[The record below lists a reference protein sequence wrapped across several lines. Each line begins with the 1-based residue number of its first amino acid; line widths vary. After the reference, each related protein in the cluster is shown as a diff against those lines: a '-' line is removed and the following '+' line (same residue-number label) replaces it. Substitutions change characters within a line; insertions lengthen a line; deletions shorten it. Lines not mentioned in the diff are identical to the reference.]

1 MKKLSPKKGSLNF
14 ENCRYLYRKGIKMK
28 NRAKILLVI
37 LSTVCLL
44 SGCGNVVRE
53 GTKAL
58 GAEEYDK
65 AVTAFQ
71 EAIDSGDQDKVAEG
85 YQGLGMAY
93 YEQKEYDKAEE
104 AFQNALD
111 KGAKQTIQ
119 LYNLAGI
126 SAMQNADYD
135 KALEYIQA
143 GLALKSDAETSKSEQ
158 SDTGKSEKKEK
169 NSESSLIQEM
179 KYNEIICLEKTAD
192 WDGAKSKML
201 EYQESYPDD
210 TSVEKEAEFL
220 QTR

>member
-1 MKKLSPKKGSLNF
+1 
-14 ENCRYLYRKGIKMK
+14 MK
-28 NRAKILLVI
+28 NRAKILFVI
-37 LSTVCLL
+37 LSAVCLL
-44 SGCGNVVRE
+44 SGCGNIVKK

-58 GAEEYDK
+58 EAKEYDK

-71 EAIDSGDQDKVAEG
+71 EAIDSGNQDKVAEG

-111 KGAKQTIQ
+111 QGAKQTIQ

-143 GLALKSDAETSKSEQ
+143 GLALKADATDQ
-158 SDTGKSEKKEK
+158 SDEKKVDD
-169 NSESSLIQEM
+169 SESDLIQEM

>member
-1 MKKLSPKKGSLNF
+1 M
-14 ENCRYLYRKGIKMK
+14 YRKGIKMK

-58 GAEEYDK
+58 EAKDRNTPMSITRKDK

-71 EAIDSGDQDKVAEG
+71 EAIDSGNQDKVAEG

-119 LYNLAGI
+119 LYNLVGI

-143 GLALKSDAETSKSEQ
+143 GLALKGDTEDQ
-158 SDTGKSEKKEK
+158 SDEKKGDD
-169 NSESSLIQEM
+169 SESSLIQEM

>member
-1 MKKLSPKKGSLNF
+1 
-14 ENCRYLYRKGIKMK
+14 MK

-37 LSTVCLL
+37 LSAVCLL

-58 GAEEYDK
+58 EAKEYDK

-71 EAIDSGDQDKVAEG
+71 EAIDSGNQDKVAEG

-93 YEQKEYDKAEE
+93 YEQKEYDKAEK

-111 KGAKQTIQ
+111 QGAKQTIQ

-126 SAMQNADYD
+126 SAMQNTDYA

-143 GLALKSDAETSKSEQ
+143 GLALKGDTEETSDTDQ
-158 SDTGKSEKKEK
+158 SDKKRDEKKEDD
-169 NSESSLIQEM
+169 SESSLIQEM

>member
-1 MKKLSPKKGSLNF
+1 
-14 ENCRYLYRKGIKMK
+14 MK
-28 NRAKILLVI
+28 NRAKVLLVM

-44 SGCGNVVRE
+44 SGCGNVVKK

-58 GAEEYDK
+58 EAKEYDK
-65 AVTAFQ
+65 AVAAFQ
-71 EAIDSGDQDKVAEG
+71 EAVDSGKQEKVAEG

-93 YEQKEYDKAEE
+93 YEQEEYDKAEE

-111 KGAKQTIQ
+111 NGAKQTIQ

-126 SAMQNADYD
+126 SAMQNTDYD

-143 GLALKSDAETSKSEQ
+143 GLALKGDTEDQ
-158 SDTGKSEKKEK
+158 SDEKKEED
-169 NSESSLIQEM
+169 SESSLIQEM
-179 KYNEIICLEKTAD
+179 KYNEIICLEETAD